1 MSNTN
6 VMTVRVPAELK
17 SKITYLAKEQGVSA
31 NQFAMYLLTKGIVSV
46 EYEQL
51 VARLTEGR
59 AEDEILRDFKEVMAK
74 ISGNDDDV
82 PDWDRLPVTP

>member
-59 AEDEILRDFKEVMAK
+59 AEEEILSDFKEVMAK